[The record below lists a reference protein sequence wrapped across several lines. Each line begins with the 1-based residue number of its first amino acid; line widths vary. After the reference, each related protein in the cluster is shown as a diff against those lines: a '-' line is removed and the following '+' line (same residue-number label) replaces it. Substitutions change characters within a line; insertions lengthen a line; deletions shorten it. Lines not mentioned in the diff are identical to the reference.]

1 MAAFAGVHP
10 SEVLLA
16 RSPVD
21 NANPHPALRESQALT
36 LAEHLLRL
44 RGVFR
49 SGPAESSVLPTTLVA
64 LALLSLG
71 LVFAQAAPFT
81 EATVTRLQNR
91 VSYGVTTDPDK
102 ARPANPQDVV
112 RANNFLLTESDARA
126 ELKYPDG
133 SIVRIGQNTVF
144 SFEADTR
151 TLALRKGTFI
161 FYVPK
166 GQGGATIRTP
176 SLTAA
181 ITGTVGKVSGNTIAI
196 LEGSVK
202 LIPSGRVVGPG
213 QFARA
218 NPDGTITID
227 FFDKAKANDGV
238 LMTFNG
244 ALPPFEEQLLTA
256 NTRLQIP
263 RISDTLERTQNL
275 PSTIEKFNPKVDP
288 PSNNP
293 PAPVIRPPATR
304 VVVPPPRQRPPGSNT
319 QY

>member
-1 MAAFAGVHP
+1 M
-10 SEVLLA
+10 
-16 RSPVD
+16 
-21 NANPHPALRESQALT
+21 
-36 LAEHLLRL
+36 
-44 RGVFR
+44 
-49 SGPAESSVLPTTLVA
+49 
-64 LALLSLG
+64 ALLSLG
-71 LVFAQAAPFT
+71 IVFVQAAPYT

-102 ARPANPQDVV
+102 ARPASPRDVV

-126 ELKYPDG
+126 ELQYADG
-133 SIVRIGQNTVF
+133 SIVRVGQNTVF

-166 GQGGATIRTP
+166 GQGGGTIRTP

-181 ITGTVGKVSGNTIAI
+181 ITGTMGKVSGNTIAI

-202 LIPSGRVVGPG
+202 LLPSGRVVGPG

-218 NPDGTITID
+218 NADGTITID

-244 ALPPFEEQLLTA
+244 PLPGFQEQLLTS
-256 NTRLQIP
+256 NVTLQMP

-275 PSTIEKFNPKVDP
+275 PSVVQKFNPQADP
-288 PSNNP
+288 PRVNAPP
-293 PAPVIRPPATR
+293 PAVRPPAAR
-304 VVVPPPRQRPPGSNT
+304 VVVPPPARRPPPRGNP